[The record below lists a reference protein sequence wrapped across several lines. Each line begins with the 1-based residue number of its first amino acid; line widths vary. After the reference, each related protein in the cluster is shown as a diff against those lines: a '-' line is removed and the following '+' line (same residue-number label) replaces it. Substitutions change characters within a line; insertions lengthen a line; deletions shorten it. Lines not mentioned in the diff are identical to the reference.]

1 TGSTLAFVHL
11 GDPGVPMTDPGL
23 ETAVCEEFLFTNERT
38 VLLDPGFGLRQ
49 LVDIAIRALSP
60 SVNDPTTAVQVVDRV
75 VDLLGQIIDRPDP
88 TGWHV
93 DDAGTA
99 RVHLP
104 VDAFAELTTLGFAEI
119 IRYGADSPQVV
130 RRLRSAFED
139 LESRA
144 TRPG

>member
-75 VDLLGQIIDRPDP
+75 VDLLGLVVDRPARA
-88 TGWHV
+88 GWYL
-93 DDAGTA
+93 DDSAPARVRPPYRPIPSTSCRHSGSPRSSATAPTA
-99 RVHLP
+99 R
-104 VDAFAELTTLGFAEI
+104 
-119 IRYGADSPQVV
+119 
-130 RRLRSAFED
+130 RSCAGCGPRSTS
-139 LESRA
+139 SRHGC
-144 TRPG
+144 R